1 MRALSLCRVGARPG
15 QLDTKLGEGVLEI
28 GILLQP
34 FFGEQLASGDVTPFH
49 RGADPL
55 LLCRVQKS
63 VSSTLNFMAAGSC
76 DFSRSMMTRSAIDFC
91 RSA

>member
-55 LLCRVQKS
+55 LLCRVQKERQLYTQLHGGR
-63 VSSTLNFMAAGSC
+63 VV
-76 DFSRSMMTRSAIDFC
+76 
-91 RSA
+91 